1 MSDNHIAATKD
12 PMKPVHRTLVDFGP
26 LLVFFAVNYGF
37 GIFYATASLMIT
49 MPIAILISWR
59 VRKALSPM
67 LWISGFLVLVF
78 GGLTLYLQ
86 DERFIKIK
94 PTIIFSLFGLVL
106 LGGLIKGRPLIKYL
120 LDSAFPPIAHRGWMV
135 LSRNWMLYF
144 LSMAGVNEFVWR
156 TFSTDTWVAV
166 KTFGYLTASVLFMMT
181 QVPLLMKYAEKK
193 PETGE

>member
-1 MSDNHIAATKD
+1 MNQGRKTPAKD
-12 PMKPVHRTLVDFGP
+12 PMKPAHRALVDFGP

-37 GIFYATASLMIT
+37 GIFYATASLMVT
-49 MPIAILISWR
+49 MPIAIFISWR

-67 LWISGFLVLVF
+67 LWISGLLVLVF

-106 LGGLIKGRPLIKYL
+106 LGGLIKGKPLIKYL
-120 LDSAFPPIAHRGWMV
+120 LDSAFPPIAHRGWMM

-144 LSMAGVNEFVWR
+144 LAMAGANEFVWR

-166 KTFGYLTASVLFMMT
+166 KTFGYVTASFLFMMA
-181 QVPLLMKYAEKK
+181 QVPLLMKYAEKRK
-193 PETGE
+193 SPKR